1 MNSIPRF
8 RLAATLATLGGMAL
22 LFGCSSNYN
31 QKPPK
36 PLPPNPHAV
45 SVQRV
50 WSHNV
55 GGGGGRQ
62 LLGLAAG
69 IGAGPGG
76 PEVFAA
82 STHGHVAAYDA
93 GTGKRLWS
101 KHVKKERLSGGPV
114 AGDGIVV
121 VGTRSGDAVALAASD
136 GKLEW
141 KQYVG
146 APVLAAP
153 AIGTSI
159 VAVRTIAGDLVGL
172 SPKTGAIVWRT
183 SEAQPSLTLRF
194 GIEPLIVNGTVFGG
208 FADGSVIAVDAA
220 TGKEQ
225 WRRQVGQ
232 PSGNNPVANLVNVG
246 GVMDFAGGDLYVATY
261 QGRLAAIDAISG
273 QVLWSR
279 KLSSYTGVSLDG
291 VHVYVSDAAGT
302 VHAYD
307 LVTGVPDWA
316 DSVLGYRR
324 LSAAVP
330 FGKLVAVGDRFG
342 WLHFL
347 DRDNGHYLGRV
358 KVGGGAIRM
367 PPVVVGNLLV
377 VLDDDGTLAAYT
389 LPAAAA
395 TPVPP
400 ASTSARP

>member
-1 MNSIPRF
+1 MKVENRAKV
-8 RLAATLATLGGMAL
+8 AATGLILGGMTL

-31 QKPPK
+31 QPPPK
-36 PLPPNPHAV
+36 KLPPNPHAV
-45 SVQRV
+45 KIKRV

-69 IGAGPGG
+69 VEIGQGG

-82 STHGHVAAYDA
+82 STHGHVAAFDA
-93 GTGKRLWS
+93 ATGKRLWS
-101 KHVKKERLSGGPV
+101 HHVKKGRLSGGPV
-114 AGDGIVV
+114 AGDGLVV
-121 VGTRSGDAVALAASD
+121 VGTRLGDAIALDASD
-136 GKLEW
+136 GKLKW

-146 APVLAAP
+146 APVIAAP

-159 VAVRTIAGDLVGL
+159 VAVKTIAGTLVGL
-172 SPKTGAIVWRT
+172 SPKTGAVVWQT

-194 GIEPLIVNGTVFGG
+194 GIEPLIVNGVVYGG
-208 FADGSVIAVDAA
+208 FADGNVIAVDAA

-225 WRRQVGQ
+225 WHRQVGQ

-246 GVMDFAGGDLYVATY
+246 GVMDFVGGDLYVATY
-261 QGRLAAIDAISG
+261 QSRLAALDGNSG

-279 KLSSYTGVSLDG
+279 KLSTYTGVGLDG
-291 VHVYVSDAAGT
+291 AHVYVSDAAGA

-307 LVTGVPDWA
+307 LVTGVPDWT
-316 DSVLGYRR
+316 DSALGYRR
-324 LSAAVP
+324 LSIPVP

-367 PPVVVGNLLV
+367 PPVVAGDYLI

-389 LPAAAA
+389 LPASNAK
-395 TPVPP
+395 PEPKP
-400 ASTSARP
+400 